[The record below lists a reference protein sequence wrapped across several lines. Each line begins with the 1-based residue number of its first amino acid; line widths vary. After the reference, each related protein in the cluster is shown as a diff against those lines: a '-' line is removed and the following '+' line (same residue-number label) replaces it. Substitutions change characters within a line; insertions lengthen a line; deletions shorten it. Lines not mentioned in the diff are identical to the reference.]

1 MNLSREREIISDPYR
16 LFKISMIC
24 TCKEED
30 MSADDYRVPPE
41 KLRWVCDPEQFD
53 FNSTADIPELE
64 GAIGQKRA
72 LKSID
77 FGLGMQMNG
86 FNLFLA
92 GEPGTGRSST
102 IKNLLKIR
110 AKTEPPPH
118 DWCYVFNFKTPDKPI
133 SLSLPAGKGSELAV
147 DMKELLEAV
156 RSVIP
161 KALDSK
167 EYETN
172 KTAIVE
178 EYQAQNG
185 ALFSRLEKEA
195 EEKGFALQRTVSGLV
210 VVPQKEDRNYTQEEY
225 DALND
230 EEKHKLDEAGKE
242 LTEKLNDVMRQVREN
257 EKTTKEMLSSLDRNL
272 GLAAVGHHIEPLKA
286 KYAAFPKVT
295 EYLEAVQEDILL
307 NLEDFKDHSTQQ
319 PSPIPGIRFPHQEP
333 SFERYAVNVL
343 VDNKDTDGAPVVF
356 EPNPTYN
363 NLFGRIEHVMQMGGV
378 ATTNFTLVKPGAL
391 HRANGG
397 YLIVDAR
404 EVLINPFS
412 WDSLK
417 RCIKNCEIKIEDVL
431 EQYRF
436 MSVASLKPEP
446 VPLQAKIIMIG
457 APWIYYLLFHLEPD
471 YRKLFKVKA
480 DFDSRVQ
487 RTPEI
492 MKEYALFVATHC
504 KNENLLPFDRSGV
517 AALLEFSSR
526 IVEDQGK
533 LSSQFM
539 EISDLIREASYWAD
553 KEKSP
558 IVTRQFVMRA
568 IEEEIYRNN
577 RIEERIQEMIDE
589 GTIMVDTSGSEVGQ
603 INGLSVMSLGDYM
616 FGRPSRLTVRVY
628 TGRGGMV
635 NIERE
640 VKLSGPIHDKG
651 VLILTGYL
659 GGKYAHDKPLSFSAS
674 ICFEQSYEGVEG
686 DSASSTELYALLSA
700 LSGVPIKQGIAVTG
714 SVNQLGKVQP
724 IGGVNY
730 KIEGFYAVCK
740 SKGLTGEQG
749 VMIPETNVRHL
760 MLKEEVV
767 EAVKTGKF
775 HIWSVS
781 TIEQGI
787 EILTGI
793 PAGERSEDG
802 GYPKGTINYLV
813 DKRLHEFGESMK
825 KFTASH
831 EKEEK
836 KGAESNPT
844 EKSKAS
850 RKRIK

>member
-1 MNLSREREIISDPYR
+1 
-16 LFKISMIC
+16 
-24 TCKEED
+24 
-30 MSADDYRVPPE
+30 MSTDKYIVPLE
-41 KLRWVCDPEQFD
+41 KLRWVCEEELFD
-53 FNSTADIPELE
+53 FRTTEDIPELDE
-64 GAIGQKRA
+64 AIGQERA

-92 GEPGTGRSST
+92 GEAGTGRSST
-102 IKNLLKIR
+102 IKNLLKKR
-110 AKTEPPPH
+110 AKTEPSPH
-118 DWCYVFNFKTPDKPI
+118 DWCYVNNFKSPDKAV
-133 SLSLPAGKGSELAV
+133 SLALPAGKGSELAA
-147 DMKELLEAV
+147 DMKELLDAV
-156 RSVIP
+156 KSVIP

-172 KTAIVE
+172 KSAIVE
-178 EYQAQNG
+178 EYQANSG
-185 ALFSRLEKEA
+185 AMFAALEKEA
-195 EEKGFALQRTVSGLV
+195 EGKGFALQRTVSGLV
-210 VVPQKEDRNYTQEEY
+210 VVPQKEGRNFTQEEY
-225 DALND
+225 DALENG
-230 EEKHKLDEAGKE
+230 EKHRLDEIGKE
-242 LTEKLNDVMRQVREN
+242 LTEKLNDILRQVREN
-257 EKTTKEMLSSLDRNL
+257 EKMTKDVLAKLDRDL
-272 GLAAVGHHIEPLKA
+272 GLAAVGHHIDPLKE
-286 KYAAFPKVT
+286 KYAEFPKVT
-295 EYLEAVQEDILL
+295 EYLEAVQEDVLL
-307 NLEDFKDHSTQQ
+307 NLEDFKDHNPQQ
-319 PSPIPGIRFPHQEP
+319 PSPIPGLRPPHQEP

-343 VDNKDTDGAPVVF
+343 VDNKDTEGAPVVF

-391 HRANGG
+391 HKANGG

-417 RCIKNCEIKIEDVL
+417 RCIRNCEIKIEDVL

-457 APWIYYLLFHLEPD
+457 PPWIYYLLFHMEPD

-480 DFDSRVQ
+480 DFDSRVS

-492 MKEYALFVATHC
+492 LKEYAMFVATHC
-504 KNENLLPFDRSGV
+504 KNEKLLPFDRSGV
-517 AALLEFSSR
+517 AALLEFSAR
-526 IVEDQGK
+526 VVEDQTK

-539 EISDLIREASYWAD
+539 EISDLIREASYWAG
-553 KEKSP
+553 KENSS
-558 IVTRQFVMRA
+558 IVTRGFVKQA
-568 IEEEIYRNN
+568 IKEEIYRNN

-589 GTIMVDTSGSEVGQ
+589 GTIMVDTSGTEVGQ

-616 FGRPSRLTVRVY
+616 FGRPSRVTVRVF

-651 VLILTGYL
+651 VMILTGYL

-686 DSASSTELYALLSA
+686 DSASSTELYAILSA

-730 KIEGFYAVCK
+730 KIEGFYEVCK
-740 SKGLTGEQG
+740 ARGLTGEQG

-760 MLKEEVV
+760 MLRDEVV
-767 EAVKTGKF
+767 DAIKEGKF
-775 HIWSVS
+775 HIWSVKS
-781 TIEQGI
+781 IDEGI
-787 EILTGI
+787 EILTGLS
-793 PAGERSEDG
+793 AGDRGEDG
-802 GYPKGTINYLV
+802 SYPEGTINFLV
-813 DKRLHEFGESMK
+813 DKRLTEFGESMK
-825 KFTASH
+825 KFGASH

-836 KGAESNPT
+836 KAPEECSSGKCNC
-844 EKSKAS
+844 
-850 RKRIK
+850 